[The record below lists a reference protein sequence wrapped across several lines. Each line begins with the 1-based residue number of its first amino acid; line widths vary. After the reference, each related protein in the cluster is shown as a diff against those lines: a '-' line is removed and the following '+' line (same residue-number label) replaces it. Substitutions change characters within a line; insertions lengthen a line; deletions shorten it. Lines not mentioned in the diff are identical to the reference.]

1 MGDRYQSSPPLEGK
15 GDLVPQVERE
25 GNSEDVEY
33 PPARFVPHYVFEHRI
48 SLSIGLFPQQVAQG
62 VDQRDAGEVDE
73 PPAGL

>member
-33 PPARFVPHYVFEHRI
+33 PPAWFIPHYVFEHEV
-48 SLSIGLFPQQVAQG
+48 SPFCGYGLTVFC
-62 VDQRDAGEVDE
+62 RCFSR
-73 PPAGL
+73 